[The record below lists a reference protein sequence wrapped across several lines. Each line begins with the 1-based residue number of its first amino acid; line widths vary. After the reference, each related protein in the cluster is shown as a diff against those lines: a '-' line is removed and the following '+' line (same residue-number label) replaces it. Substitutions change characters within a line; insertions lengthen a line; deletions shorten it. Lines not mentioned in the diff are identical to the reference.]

1 MKQWMRIARELI
13 LVLLLTACVLAVCVF
28 RYLPVFGQAESYRF
42 YLGASS
48 SARSFASESPLIDKL
63 MAERVAGESAEYRGD
78 RYAELKELF
87 RARLLFREEACG
99 VVNYYL
105 YSPYLGDCVY
115 LNGYAVNLHI
125 AVEKSGER
133 TAAGTPL
140 IFGGY

>member
-1 MKQWMRIARELI
+1 MKKILRTIREFI
-13 LVLLLTACVLAVCVF
+13 LVLLPISFLLAVFAV
-28 RYLPVFGQAESYRF
+28 RHLPAFGQAESYRF

-48 SARSFASESPLIDKL
+48 SAASFSSDSPLTDKL
-63 MAERVAGESAEYRGD
+63 TAAGIAGESAEYEGD
-78 RYAELKELF
+78 RFEDLQKLF

-105 YSPYLGDCVY
+105 YSPSLGACVY

-125 AVEKSGER
+125 AVKEDGTR
-133 TAAGTPL
+133 TAAGTPI

>member
-1 MKQWMRIARELI
+1 MKQFLRIFREFF
-13 LVLLLTACVLAVCVF
+13 LVLLPVACILSVLILRHA
-28 RYLPVFGQAESYRF
+28 PAFGQAERYRF

-48 SARSFASESPLIDKL
+48 SARSFASDSPLTDKL
-63 MAERVAGESAEYRGD
+63 TAERIAGESAEYSGD
-78 RYAELKELF
+78 RCEELRTRF

-105 YSPYLGDCVY
+105 YSPCLGDCVY

-125 AVEKSGER
+125 AVDEEGTR